1 MKYRIKTTRFVSM
14 LGNVVSRHTIQT
26 RWCFMW
32 FNTSL
37 YYDDYEEACQ
47 VLDNLN
53 MLHNAKGEE
62 K

>member
-14 LGNVVSRHTIQT
+14 LGNIVSRHTIQT
-26 RWCFMW
+26 QWCFMW

-53 MLHNAKGEE
+53 MLHNSKGEE